1 MQNNIT
7 LLLVGENS
15 GDIVA
20 FKSKLKLLREIDSI
34 KDVEYDGSFDLIKK
48 FFPCCVFIFGDD
60 RADDA
65 CDMCRQIKRDS
76 VLSNIPM
83 VFITKTADEELIK
96 KYFES
101 GADNC
106 FNFTIKD
113 YQLKANVD
121 LYLKKR
127 QDFYNLSKQTRLLK
141 NLDIKFENDVVTPN
155 YVERVFENE
164 LEFSK
169 KYDYP
174 AAFMAL
180 SFEGD
185 DDIFAILKN
194 STRQNDIIGQIS
206 SNIFYVLLPETLI
219 GGAYKVYKKIKN
231 LLDKNTK
238 LSAGACEYEAKMSFD
253 SLSKKALKALKEASI
268 IGNNIVITDK
278 FDEEE
283 TDGEHE
289 RDYKIFTKLYT
300 RKLKNSLEPSFRK
313 AKETF
318 NAKYETNVSVDD
330 YITFSKSYFSIKNI
344 KSEEE
349 AVLKIYYNGMS
360 KISMETIYFKNGLA
374 SHNYT
379 KVDMKDFTSANI
391 LKMLDNLSFE
401 FDKLVS
407 VKQKPESVQNDV
419 ILN

>member
-48 FFPCCVFIFGDD
+48 FFPSCVFIFGDD

-65 CDMCRQIKRDS
+65 CEMCRQIKNDS
-76 VLSNIPM
+76 LLSNIPM
-83 VFITKTADEELIK
+83 VFITKTTDEELIK

-113 YQLKANVD
+113 YQLKATVD

-127 QDFYNLSKQTRLLK
+127 QDFYNLSKQMRLLK

-155 YVERVFENE
+155 YVARVFENE

-174 AAFMAL
+174 TAFMAL

-238 LSAGACEYEAKMSFD
+238 LSAGACEYEPKMSFEE
-253 SLSKKALKALKEASI
+253 LSKKALKALKEASI

-278 FDEEE
+278 FDDE
-283 TDGEHE
+283 DAQPAHE
-289 RDYKIFTKLYT
+289 KDYKIFTKLYS
-300 RKLKNSLEPSFRK
+300 RKIKSALEPSFLK
-313 AKETF
+313 AKE
-318 NAKYETNVSVDD
+318 
-330 YITFSKSYFSIKNI
+330 
-344 KSEEE
+344 
-349 AVLKIYYNGMS
+349 
-360 KISMETIYFKNGLA
+360 
-374 SHNYT
+374 
-379 KVDMKDFTSANI
+379 
-391 LKMLDNLSFE
+391 SF
-401 FDKLVS
+401 
-407 VKQKPESVQNDV
+407 
-419 ILN
+419 

>member
-20 FKSKLKLLREIDSI
+20 FRSKLKLLIEIDSI
-34 KDVEYDGSFDLIKK
+34 KDVKYDGSLGLIKK

-60 RADDA
+60 KSDDA
-65 CDMCRQIKRDS
+65 CNMCRQIKKDPI
-76 VLSNIPM
+76 LSNIPM
-83 VFITKTADEELIK
+83 VFITKMTDESVIR

-106 FNFTIKD
+106 FNFTVKD
-113 YQLKANVD
+113 YQLKASVD

-141 NLDIKFENDVVTPN
+141 NLDIKFENDVITPN
-155 YVERVFENE
+155 YVNRVFENE
-164 LEFSK
+164 LDFSK
-169 KYDYP
+169 KYNYP
-174 AAFMAL
+174 VAFMAL

-185 DDIFAILKN
+185 DDIFSILKN

-206 SNIFYVLLPETLI
+206 SNIFYILLPETLI

-231 LLDKNTK
+231 LLDKNTR
-238 LSAGACEYEAKMSFD
+238 LSAGACEYDPKMSFED
-253 SLSKKALKALKEASI
+253 LSKKALKALKEASI

-278 FDEEE
+278 FDEKESDFE
-283 TDGEHE
+283 QEK
-289 RDYKIFTKLYT
+289 DYKIFTKLYM
-300 RKLKNSLEPSFRK
+300 RKLKNSLEPSFCE
-313 AKETF
+313 AKEVF
-318 NAKYETNVSVDD
+318 EAKYETNVSVDD

-344 KSEEE
+344 KSDEE

-360 KISMETIYFKNGLA
+360 KISMETIYFKDGLA

-379 KVDMKDFTSANI
+379 KVEMKDFTSDNL
-391 LKMLDNLSFE
+391 LKMLNNLSFE
-401 FDKLVS
+401 FDKLVAVAS
-407 VKQKPESVQNDV
+407 KVEVGQDDV
-419 ILN
+419 ILS

>member
-20 FKSKLKLLREIDSI
+20 FKSKLKLFREIDSI
-34 KDVEYDGSFDLIKK
+34 KDIEYDGSLDFIKK
-48 FFPCCVFIFGDD
+48 FFPCCVFVFGDD
-60 RADDA
+60 KIDDA
-65 CDMCRQIKRDS
+65 CNMCRQIKQDF
-76 VLSNIPM
+76 VLSNIPI
-83 VFITKTADEELIK
+83 VFVTKTTDDNVIRR
-96 KYFES
+96 YFEA

-113 YQLKANVD
+113 YQLRASIN

-155 YVERVFENE
+155 YVKRVFENE
-164 LEFSK
+164 LVFSK
-169 KYDYP
+169 KYNYP
-174 AAFMAL
+174 TAFIAI

-185 DDIFAILKN
+185 DDIFSILKN

-206 SNIFYVLLPETLI
+206 ANIFYVLLPETLI
-219 GGAYKVYKKIKN
+219 GGAYKVYKKIKS
-231 LLDKNTK
+231 LLDKNTR
-238 LSAGACEYEAKMSFD
+238 LSAGACEYDPRMSFED
-253 SLSKKALKALKEASI
+253 LSKKALKALKEASI

-283 TDGEHE
+283 LDFEQE
-289 RDYKIFTKLYT
+289 KDYKIFTKLYS
-300 RKLKNSLEPSFRK
+300 RKLKNVLEPLFL
-313 AKETF
+313 KEKEILES
-318 NAKYETNVSVDD
+318 KYETNVSVDH
-330 YITFSKSYFSIKNI
+330 YITFSKSYFSIRNI

-360 KISMETIYFKNGLA
+360 KISMETIYFKSGLA

-379 KVDMKDFTSANI
+379 KVDMKDFTSNNL
-391 LKMLDNLSFE
+391 LKMLDNLAFE
-401 FDKLVS
+401 FDKLVAFS
-407 VKQKPESVQNDV
+407 QKSEVTQSDI
-419 ILN
+419 ILS